1 MEKTQFQR
9 KAKSEVVL
17 NKIIKFDC
25 IFDIKKI
32 ENEAISIWINTKKF
46 IFFWIIDLETILTDR
61 HWKKEKF

>member
-32 ENEAISIWINTKKF
+32 EKWSNFNLNKYQKF